1 MDEPTALERVWERH
15 LQPQPQPK
23 QGLSTARI
31 VAAAIEVAD
40 ADGIGAVSMSRVAA
54 SLGFTTMSLYRHVR
68 SKEELVL
75 LMQDA
80 AVGPTPPELVAAQ
93 GWREGLVRWAWAT
106 LSVFRRHPWFLQA
119 IPMMGAP
126 ATPNQLAWLEQ
137 GLRALAGTTLAEHEK
152 MTTILLVDAH
162 VLSDLLYSAAGDAQD
177 GDAHYAATLY
187 RMLDPERFPALLRAA
202 KGGAF
207 EDSADPAAVRDADF
221 TFGLDR
227 ILDGVEQLMEQRAA
241 EDRGPLPDD
250 SGPGFRSPPEPR

>member
-1 MDEPTALERVWERH
+1 MDETSALERVWERH
-15 LQPQPQPK
+15 LRPQHEPK
-23 QGLSTARI
+23 QGLSTARV

-80 AVGPTPPELVAAQ
+80 AVGPPPPELVAAP

-106 LSVFRRHPWFLQA
+106 MTAFRRHPWFLQT

-137 GLRALAGTTLAEHEK
+137 GLRALEGTALTEHEK

-162 VLSDLLYSAAGDAQD
+162 VLSDLLYSAAGDASED
-177 GDAHYAATLY
+177 GGAGYAATLF
-187 RMLDPERFPALLRAA
+187 RMLDPDRFPALLRAA

-207 EDSADPAAVRDADF
+207 EVSDDPAAVRDAEF
-221 TFGLDR
+221 TFGLER
-227 ILDGVEQLMEQRAA
+227 ILDGVERLLERRAS
-241 EDRGPLPDD
+241 R
-250 SGPGFRSPPEPR
+250 